1 MDAASAVEHSLPHLP
16 DPRRAHAVGATDLP
30 LRSIDS
36 WSLLTEAAQRWP
48 RNEAVV
54 ACAQDRRLSY
64 AELVDQAALAA
75 AGLQALGIAAGDRI
89 GIWSANRI
97 EWVVFE
103 FAAARIGAVLVNV
116 NPAYLEGELQ
126 YVLQDSGCR
135 LLALSARYRNNDCL
149 QMALMVRAQ
158 LPALEHLLLVD
169 DTRHPDCTAWQDLLA
184 LGRKQPSPEA
194 ARVAPDVLANL
205 QYTSG
210 TTGRPKGTMLSH
222 ASMIN
227 NATLIARRLGLS
239 DQDRV
244 CLPVPMFH
252 CFGMVIGVLGAVGVG
267 ATVVMPGETFDAGVT
282 LNVIAAERCTSIYA
296 VPTMFIAL
304 MTHERFDSSQ
314 VTSLKSGLMGG
325 ALCPA
330 SVIADCERKM
340 HMRELCLV
348 YGMTET
354 SPISLQSFTDDALED
369 KQQSVGRVHDHT
381 EVRIVDS
388 GSSQVL
394 APGEIGE
401 LQVRGYLVMLGY
413 WQNPEAT
420 RATIDAEGWLT
431 SGDLASMDAR
441 GFVQIVG
448 RSKDLVIRGGE
459 NIYPREVEET
469 LRSLSGVADAHVFGI
484 PDSYYGE
491 QLCAWIKPL
500 PGAQL
505 AEADIKAGCKEKIA
519 AFKVPY
525 FIRFV
530 DEYPSTASGKVQKF
544 RMREMEIS
552 ERAQSAAQASPTS
565 TTT

>member
-1 MDAASAVEHSLPHLP
+1 MDAASAVEQSLPQLP

-36 WSLLTEAAQRWP
+36 WSLLKEAVQRWP
-48 RNEAVV
+48 TNEAVV
-54 ACAQDRRLSY
+54 ASAQGQRLNY
-64 AELVDQAALAA
+64 AELAEQATLAA
-75 AGLQALGIAAGDRI
+75 SGLQSLGIVAGDRI

-103 FAAARIGAVLVNV
+103 FAAARLGAVLVNV

-126 YVLQDSGCR
+126 YVLEDSGCR

-149 QMALMVRAQ
+149 QMALKVKAQ

-169 DTRHPDCTAWQDLLA
+169 DTRHADCTAWQDLLS
-184 LGRKQPSPEA
+184 LGRRQA
-194 ARVAPDVLANL
+194 APAATVVPPDVLANL

-239 DQDRV
+239 ERDRI

-267 ATVVMPGETFDAGVT
+267 ATVVMPGETFDAAVT
-282 LNVIAAERCTSIYA
+282 LDVIAAERCTSIYA

-304 MTHERFDSSQ
+304 MTHERFESGK
-314 VTSLKSGLMGG
+314 VASLKSGLMGG

-330 SVIADCERKM
+330 SVIADCQHKM

-354 SPISLQSFTDDALED
+354 SPISLQSFPDDALQD

-381 EVRIVDS
+381 EVRIVDAGS
-388 GSSQVL
+388 GQVL

-413 WQNPEAT
+413 WQNSEAT

-469 LRSLSGVADAHVFGI
+469 LRSLAGVADAHVFGI
-484 PDSYYGE
+484 PDTYYGE

-500 PGAQL
+500 PGARL
-505 AEADIKAGCKEKIA
+505 DEAAIKAGCKEKIA

-552 ERAQSAAQASPTS
+552 ERAKIAAQASPTS